1 MSHNNSF
8 KPTPHR
14 GINSVLYATLHA
26 VAAPLRGGLTQA
38 LGATRAPMITPV
50 TKQEAE
56 ALWER
61 LSSPMER
68 VELFPESD
76 AYPMERVELFPESDA
91 YGTWIEKIGQF
102 VSSKGGS
109 SAIGVEEYRADFEFF
124 TASCEEQLAILF
136 LTKLAQLELV
146 FFGPDWVIRVSS
158 YPQHEGSRFLERS
171 VRLYGAATMA
181 ITSQ

>member
-1 MSHNNSF
+1 
-8 KPTPHR
+8 
-14 GINSVLYATLHA
+14 
-26 VAAPLRGGLTQA
+26 
-38 LGATRAPMITPV
+38 MITPV

-76 AYPMERVELFPESDA
+76 AY
-91 YGTWIEKIGQF
+91 GTWIEKIGQF
-102 VSSKGGS
+102 VNSKGGS

-136 LTKLAQLELV
+136 LTKLAPLELA
-146 FFGPDWVIRVSS
+146 FFGPDWVISVSS